1 MSSPSRKLARTCAS
15 IALAATFFGA
25 WASHAP
31 HNLAPFA
38 VAGPEPVKDASGP
51 VFSSRFTS
59 SGLDDF
65 VHSSA
70 ITALPGGDLMSVW
83 FAGSREGAGD
93 VEIRASRYD
102 ASAGEW
108 GAEQVLATRASTQK
122 GTGKY
127 IRKLGNPV
135 IALAPDKKLWL
146 FYVSVSIG
154 GWAGSSVNMMSS
166 SDMGR
171 TWSQPRQL
179 ITSAFLNISTL
190 VRAAPVFHADGSIG
204 LPIYHEF
211 LGKFAEYLYLS
222 ANGDVIDKFRISR
235 GTNALQPSVVA
246 LDEKRAVAL
255 LRYAGDVHHRVL
267 ASRTDDAGQTW
278 SEPYPVSPSNP
289 NSSLAAVGT
298 SESGMLVALNDLR
311 EGRFRLRLYNT
322 DGQMQAWK
330 PLIDLDESPDPM
342 GKPFPLPAY
351 REIIGEG
358 FRASSGAS
366 RLPLE
371 KAFLNNLDGRVCSAS
386 GCEFEYEY
394 PYFIRSPEGLYHLVY
409 SWNNT
414 FIKHVS
420 FNEAWLRERL
430 L

>member
-1 MSSPSRKLARTCAS
+1 MSFISKKLAQAFAC
-15 IALAATFFGA
+15 IALTGTFVGA
-25 WASHAP
+25 WISHAP
-31 HNLAPFA
+31 HTLSPFA
-38 VAGPEPVKDASGP
+38 VAEPNPVRDASKP
-51 VFSSRFTS
+51 LYSSRFTS
-59 SGLDDF
+59 SGLNDF

-93 VEIRASRYD
+93 VQIRASRYD

-108 GAEQVLATRASTQK
+108 GGEQILATRESTQK

-135 IALAPDKKLWL
+135 IALAPDNRLWL
-146 FYVSVSIG
+146 FYVSVSVG
-154 GWAGSSVNMMSS
+154 GWAGSSVNVMSS

-171 TWSQPRQL
+171 TWSKPRQL
-179 ITSAFLNISTL
+179 ITSPFLNISTL
-190 VRAAPVFHADGSIG
+190 VRAAPIFHADGSIG
-204 LPIYHEF
+204 LPVYHEF

-222 ANGDVIDKFRISR
+222 ADGDVIDKFRISR
-235 GTNALQPSVVA
+235 GNNSLQPSVVP
-246 LDEKRAVAL
+246 LDGQNAIAL
-255 LRYAGDVHHRVL
+255 LRYAGNVHHKVL
-267 ASRTDDAGQTW
+267 ASRTHDAGQTW
-278 SEPYPVSPSNP
+278 SEPYPLDPSNP

-298 SESGMLVALNDLR
+298 PERGMLVALNDLR
-311 EGRFRLRLYNT
+311 EGRFRLSLYNT
-322 DGQMQAWK
+322 DWQMEGWK
-330 PLIDLDESPDPM
+330 PLIDLDESPDPL
-342 GKPFPLPAY
+342 GNPFSLPAY
-351 REIIGEG
+351 KEIIGEG

-371 KAFLNNLDGRVCSAS
+371 TEFLNNLDERVCSAR

-394 PYFIRSPEGLYHLVY
+394 PYFIRSPEGMYHLVY

-420 FNEAWLRERL
+420 FNEAWLQERL